1 MSSFIR
7 TIQRERKPGSA
18 AKLGRGSKLGTKN
31 PKDPCVNR
39 ALKKAPK
46 VWRCGTPQAKPSVPA
61 GALIQPLAPRLSKAE
76 RKVQHKAQMLDRRRT
91 QDARNR
97 QFATPS
103 DARAAA
109 NINRR
114 TGKPHEHRREIA
126 RRSARGL

>member
-39 ALKKAPK
+39 AFKKAPK
-46 VWRCGTPQAKPSVPA
+46 VWRCGTPQAKPAVPA
-61 GALIQPLAPRLSKAE
+61 GARAQPLAPRLSKAE
-76 RKVQHKAQMLDRRRT
+76 SEAQHKARMLDRRRA
-91 QDARNR
+91 QDVRNR
-97 QFATPS
+97 EFATLFDHR
-103 DARAAA
+103 DAAS
-109 NINRR
+109 INRH
-114 TGKPHEHRREIA
+114 GFKPHEHRREIA